1 MKTSYSIAIVDDD
14 RDSHIFLKLNIQR
27 LNPAHTCL
35 SYYDARSFVLYL
47 SEKGGS
53 QQPLPD
59 FIILDLSMPE
69 MDGYDVLK
77 VIKGN
82 SLFKDIKVFV
92 LTSGQYEYDRIK
104 SIAYGCT
111 NYYMKP
117 MNSEDFNTIIED
129 MFKQVQNPSLETT
142 VLKEE
147 NKY

>member
-1 MKTSYSIAIVDDD
+1 MNNKYSIAIVDDD
-14 RDSHIFLKLNIQR
+14 KDSHIFLKLGIQR

-35 SYYDARSFVLYL
+35 SYYDARSFMLYL
-47 SEKGGS
+47 SEKAGS

-77 VIKGN
+77 MIKET
-82 SLFKDIKVFV
+82 SVFKNIKVFV
-92 LTSGQYEYDRIK
+92 LTSGQFEYDRIK

-117 MNSEDFNTIIED
+117 MNLEDFNKIIED
-129 MFKQVQNPSLETT
+129 MFKQMQNPTLETT
-142 VLKEE
+142 VLNKE
-147 NKY
+147 K